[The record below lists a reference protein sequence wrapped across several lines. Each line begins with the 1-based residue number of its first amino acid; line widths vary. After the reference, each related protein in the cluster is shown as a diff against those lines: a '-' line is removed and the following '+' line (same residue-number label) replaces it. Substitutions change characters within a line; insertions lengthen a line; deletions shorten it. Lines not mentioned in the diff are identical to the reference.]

1 MGSRGSP
8 LHWCVTTCDSGSSRL
23 LTELLLTC
31 TACGSY
37 AHAKCAPYLTG
48 CHPGRGPPVP
58 PQDDTLNFTPTGPP
72 MFTGGLATQADK
84 EGSEVPVVV
93 TKCIGA
99 VEAYGA
105 SWTAS

>member
-1 MGSRGSP
+1 MPS
-8 LHWCVTTCDSGSSRL
+8 LNVADIDS
-23 LTELLLTC
+23 LTGFLPTR

-48 CHPGRGPPVP
+48 CHPGGGSPVP

-72 MFTGGLATQADK
+72 MFTGDLAAQADK

-93 TKCIGA
+93 TKCIAA

-105 SWTAS
+105 SQRFRYFLVLI